1 MDRWPQITEQLLRQR
16 QAMSDDEFFAFLEQ
30 FLGQLGARTLDD
42 AHYEQAISYPW
53 GRQPGSCFVIDGHV
67 ESAAGH
73 PIGEL
78 GEDRLPLLAYGANA
92 SPERLALKLAH
103 LPEGHRSALILA
115 GELEGF
121 DVSASAQPP
130 TLLSMP
136 ATLVPSP
143 GTRIRVAVLF
153 LDDVQ
158 FTAIW
163 WTELSYRLGAL
174 GNVRVVLDDSAEPL
188 DRVLVFVSR
197 YGAFCVDGE
206 PAVMSA
212 IEARDRRWPAR
223 TQEEIIDAA
232 ALLALGDGAR
242 ARDLI
247 RAAYERPADFYA
259 AQRPR
264 FQATSLPFESEHWT
278 PMPA

>member
-1 MDRWPQITEQLLRQR
+1 MDRWPQITEPLLRQR
-16 QAMSDDEFFAFLEQ
+16 QGMSDDEFFAFLAGLLQ
-30 FLGQLGARTLDD
+30 GVGSRTLDE
-42 AHYEQAISYPW
+42 AHYRQAISYPW
-53 GRQPGSCFVIDGHV
+53 GRHPGSCFVMDGRV
-67 ESAAGH
+67 EGAEGH
-73 PIGEL
+73 LVRRHTAE
-78 GEDRLPLLAYGANA
+78 RLPLLAYGANA
-92 SPERLALKLAH
+92 SPERLALKFAH

-143 GTRIRVAVLF
+143 GTRTRVAVLF

-174 GNVRVVLDDSAEPL
+174 SDISLRLDDLSEPL
-188 DRVLVFVSR
+188 DRVLAFVSR
-197 YGAFCVDGE
+197 YGAFCIDGE

-212 IEARDRRWPAR
+212 IEARDRRWPTR
-223 TQEEIIDAA
+223 TQEQIIDAA
-232 ALLALGDGAR
+232 ARLALGGDAS

-247 RAAYERPADFYA
+247 KRAYENPAAFFTA
-259 AQRPR
+259 HRPR
-264 FQATSLPFESEHWT
+264 FKAASLPFESEHWT